1 MHESMKDK
9 ELAIPFVGVLNVTVG
24 LNGVDED
31 EVRRAAIKGMQEYL
45 SKDMAAIW
53 MSGRH
58 SAKTPSDVTVPTL
71 FETFPHYISSAPS
84 REKWRADH
92 IEFSHGWANFH
103 ESTPDVVDDD
113 QPREDDVKAL
123 IRELEAHGITAEAF
137 HTGGGCWVAQV
148 EMSAGYFLWSSAP
161 DGYDNGYHWDISNSQ
176 QEPAIGGTWP
186 KCDPAKAAQNIA
198 TLLTTFGE
206 IHLP

>member
-9 ELAIPFVGVLNVTVG
+9 KLAIPFVGVLEVTVG

-31 EVRRAAIKGMQEYL
+31 EVRRAAMNGMQEYL

-58 SAKTPSDVTVPTL
+58 SAKTPTEVAVPTL

-84 REKWRADH
+84 REKWRKDH
-92 IEFSHGWANFH
+92 LTFSHDWANYH
-103 ESTPDVVDDD
+103 ESTPDAVED
-113 QPREDDVKAL
+113 QPREDDVEAL
-123 IRELEAHGITAEAF
+123 IQKLGEHGVSAERY
-137 HTGGGCWVAQV
+137 HTGGGCFVAQV
-148 EMSAGYFLWSSAP
+148 ELASGYFLWSSAP
-161 DGYDNGYHWDISNSQ
+161 DGYDQGYYWDVQNSA
-176 QEPAIGGTWP
+176 QEPTIGGTWP
-186 KCDPAKAAQNIA
+186 KSDPAKAAQNIA
-198 TLLTTFGE
+198 SLISLFGE